1 MTVVCGCVCPLWGG
15 VGSLRLT
22 GVRAACVQKRPLRRG
37 VWVARG
43 DIKPVAVIE
52 LLLFRSAAAGG
63 AHAGHRRVGEPPATP
78 RLGAAPRLG
87 PALDLVPRAGHLLRP
102 VAPVV
107 LEEEVS

>member
-1 MTVVCGCVCPLWGG
+1 M
-15 VGSLRLT
+15 
-22 GVRAACVQKRPLRRG
+22 
-37 VWVARG
+37 
-43 DIKPVAVIE
+43 AVIE